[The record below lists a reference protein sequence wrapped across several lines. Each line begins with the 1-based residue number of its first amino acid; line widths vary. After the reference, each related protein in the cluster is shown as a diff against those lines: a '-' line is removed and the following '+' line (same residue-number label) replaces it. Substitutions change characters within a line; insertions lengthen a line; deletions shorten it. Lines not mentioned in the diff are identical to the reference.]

1 MAIVKMN
8 EFTLFAFES
17 QKDKVLEALQGFE
30 AVQFINLQSEKF
42 IEDHK
47 DLDFLKKDAAD
58 SECMVY
64 EENLS
69 KIKFALDFLKGYVPQ
84 KSGIKALIE
93 EKKVIT
99 YDEIKKRMKSC
110 NWQKIYEDLKNSD
123 EKLNSLLNK
132 KAKYQAEINS
142 LSLWE
147 KFDASNKDLK
157 ALKLS
162 SYFLGSM
169 PKQYEEEFNKEFNKE
184 VPDGYL
190 EIFNR
195 DNQNIYIFAL
205 VLKEN
210 EIKGKEIIKKY
221 GYSEFTFNYDEKPKD
236 IIKNYSDEI
245 PRILSEVELM
255 EEEIRKYRD
264 TYEELQIAYDY
275 YNNLKIRDDAS
286 DNFLKTDK
294 IIAISGWTTK
304 ESDEKLID
312 LIESVVGN
320 DYYIE
325 FSDADDKE
333 IENVPIKLKNNGFAS
348 SFESL
353 VEMYSM
359 PVYSEIDPT
368 PILSVFYFIFFGMML
383 SDAGYGL
390 IMVIASIIVLSKIK
404 DKEKR
409 KTFKLY
415 FYAGISTIIWGAI
428 YGGWF
433 GDLLPKYFGINIPY
447 LLNPATNITQIFV
460 MSLVFGIIHIF
471 VGLGIKAYILI
482 RDGRLKDAVYDVFT
496 WYITLIGSI
505 LLIIGVGGSLG
516 KIMLIAGLVGLLL
529 TQGREAPTL
538 IGKIGGGIYGV
549 YGITGYL
556 GDVVSYSRLLALG
569 LATGFIANALNLI
582 VSLFPK
588 PISYVF
594 APVLFI
600 GLHLFNLLINALGSY
615 VHAARLQYLEFF
627 GKFYQGG
634 GVKFTPFKTSD
645 KFIRI
650 TK

>member
-1 MAIVKMN
+1 MN

-17 QKDKVLEALQGFE
+17 QKNKVLETLQGFE
-30 AVQFINLQSEKF
+30 AVQFINLQDEKF
-42 IEDHK
+42 IEEHK
-47 DLDFLKKDAAD
+47 DLGFLKKDSVD
-58 SECMVY
+58 SKFTVY

-69 KIKFALDFLKGYVPQ
+69 KIKFALDFLKGYIPQ
-84 KSGIKALIE
+84 KSGVKALLE
-93 EKKVIT
+93 EKKAIS
-99 YDEIKKRMKSC
+99 YDEMKKKIEI
-110 NWQKIYEDLKNSD
+110 NDWQKIYQVFKNSD
-123 EKLNSLLNK
+123 EKLNSLVNEK
-132 KAKYQAEINS
+132 TKYQTEINS
-142 LSLWE
+142 LTSWE
-147 KFDASNKDLK
+147 NFDASFKDLK
-157 ALKLS
+157 TLRLS

-169 PKQYEEEFNKEFNKE
+169 PKQYEEEFNKEFHEIPSN
-184 VPDGYL
+184 YL
-190 EIFNR
+190 EIFNK

-210 EIKGKEIIKKY
+210 ENETKEMMKNY
-221 GYSEFTFNYDEKPKD
+221 GYSELPLNYDGKPKD
-236 IIKNYSDEI
+236 IIKNYMDKI
-245 PRILSEVELM
+245 PEILSEIEKI
-255 EEEIRKYRD
+255 EEDIRKCENA
-264 TYEELQIAYDY
+264 YEELQIAYDY
-275 YNNLKIRDDAS
+275 FNNLIIRDNAS
-286 DNFLKTDK
+286 NNFLKTEK
-294 IIAISGWTTK
+294 VIAISGWTIK
-304 ESDEKLID
+304 ESNEKLKE
-312 LIESVVGN
+312 LIESVSGK
-320 DYYIE
+320 DFYIE
-325 FSDADDKE
+325 FSDIDDKE

-368 PILSVFYFIFFGMML
+368 PILSVFYFVFFGMML

-390 IMVIASIIVLSKIK
+390 IMVIASVIVLSKIK

-409 KTFKLY
+409 KTYKLF

-433 GDLLPKYFGINIPY
+433 GDLLPKYFGIKIPY
-447 LLNPATNITQIFV
+447 LLDPATNITQIFII
-460 MSLVFGIIHIF
+460 SLVFGIIHIF

-482 RDGRLKDAVYDVFT
+482 RDGKFKDAVYDVFT

-516 KIMLIAGLVGLLL
+516 KIMLIVGLMGLLL

-634 GVKFTPFKTSD
+634 GVKFTPYKPSD